1 MSNALMPFAFGD
13 NLVRVINDENG
24 NPWFVAKDVALA
36 LGYEWNGAAR
46 IVHVPEEWRG
56 VTSVVT
62 PRGGTQEM
70 LTLSEQGMYFFLNR
84 SDKPGALPFQKW
96 LAGEVL
102 PALRRTGSY
111 TMPGSVSRASML
123 VYLENL
129 PDAARYLRP
138 NVRSKVLWCAMKVA
152 EMDNS
157 GVEGVMRNF
166 TAFCRMVGEAPHSQE
181 GQLLAFMEEC
191 LTSEA
196 GVRSPAHR
204 IYNALRFWWR
214 QQGKGPLPSEKM
226 LSTVLDSRFAKKKSN
241 TVMYLDCAIRREWRR
256 TAQLPKEGSVM

>member
-46 IVHVPEEWRG
+46 IAHVPDEWRG

-102 PALRRTGSY
+102 PALRKTGRYETPHTTQENPTGPEEETFGDDRLFSPAVLQLESSQRIRLLEQATSMAKEEGWGVHEMEEY
-111 TMPGSVSRASML
+111 FVRLCTMTGKTKRDPKRERIQRFIAQCMTRIPGQNLPFMRVYAAFYEWWEANERGPVPGSKSLATELRRYFEPQKSNVSKYR
-123 VYLENL
+123 
-129 PDAARYLRP
+129 D
-138 NVRSKVLWCAMKVA
+138 C
-152 EMDNS
+152 
-157 GVEGVMRNF
+157 
-166 TAFCRMVGEAPHSQE
+166 
-181 GQLLAFMEEC
+181 
-191 LTSEA
+191 
-196 GVRSPAHR
+196 
-204 IYNALRFWWR
+204 ALR
-214 QQGKGPLPSEKM
+214 
-226 LSTVLDSRFAKKKSN
+226 
-241 TVMYLDCAIRREWRR
+241 
-256 TAQLPKEGSVM
+256 